1 MFETTAFTVARLRGP
16 ARAFGLALLLLA
28 AAPAPAALAEAF
40 KVDAS
45 ALNVRD
51 APKNGRVVGKLN
63 EGEVVEVQ
71 EITDG
76 WARLSAEGEKPRW
89 VSANYLLPTTKPT
102 APSKDDPRIASAAIP
117 EPGQYGLSEADVK
130 LLRAGAT
137 KLLDDGRCQKVVYT
151 AKSLTKDDTYFFNC
165 GDQSYFLT
173 PQEIGG

>member
-1 MFETTAFTVARLRGP
+1 
-16 ARAFGLALLLLA
+16 
-28 AAPAPAALAEAF
+28 
-40 KVDAS
+40 
-45 ALNVRD
+45 
-51 APKNGRVVGKLN
+51 
-63 EGEVVEVQ
+63 
-71 EITDG
+71 
-76 WARLSAEGEKPRW
+76 